1 MRCTKYIHNIQGQ
14 MQEAMRMAEFQG
26 HWALDKICVGA
37 IGLWRLGVSWKGT
50 EKDRALERT
59 WLPVSTARHT

>member
-1 MRCTKYIHNIQGQ
+1 
-14 MQEAMRMAEFQG
+14 MQEAMGMAEFQG

-59 WLPVSTARHT
+59 WLPVSTARHI